1 MQASRPRLTSLVLRN
16 HTYLTSSE
24 VTNLVTAEAC
34 SYQFSI
40 ALKDPV
46 SKENLSASRTK
57 SRGLLGPEGR
67 MVKVD
72 SIHPGPFHFLN
83 HHTLKKKKKVK
94 AKKTIVKRPW
104 GSLTARVER
113 ARGF

>member
-1 MQASRPRLTSLVLRN
+1 
-16 HTYLTSSE
+16 
-24 VTNLVTAEAC
+24 
-34 SYQFSI
+34 
-40 ALKDPV
+40 
-46 SKENLSASRTK
+46 
-57 SRGLLGPEGR
+57 

>member
-83 HHTLKKKKKVK
+83 HHTLKKKEKIEGKEDNSQ
-94 AKKTIVKRPW
+94 KTLGKFDCK
-104 GSLTARVER
+104 GGKS
-113 ARGF
+113 